1 MINWLRLIRYKN
13 LLIVFLTQLLV
24 WYCLVYSSRDILQIS
39 AEYKDWI
46 AGGWNHYLTPLQSF
60 LYFLHISGSTVLIAA
75 AGYII
80 NDYFDLKIDLINR
93 PEKMILEKRIPLR
106 TAIIAHSLF
115 NVIGFFMAAVLA
127 RTAGHYEWLL
137 IQLAC
142 TLLLWFYSTHFKRQ
156 FVIGNVVVALLT
168 ALTIVVLLVYAP
180 GMWLRLSGYPAV
192 LHPWGKQ
199 AVINPVWMCYGYTFF
214 AFVTTWMREIVKDM
228 EDYKGDAEEGC
239 VTMPIKMGLG
249 FSVRFTQALGLI
261 AILALAFACGYLF
274 MHNLV
279 VMGAYLTAIILA
291 PLVWWCFYLTKKNTV
306 AHYHDASKWLKVIMV
321 AGISSLIV
329 YYFSISHIQ

>member
-1 MINWLRLIRYKN
+1 MNNWLGLIRYKN

-24 WYCLVYSSRDILQIS
+24 WYCLLYGNSTAVNYALKGGR
-39 AEYKDWI
+39 DWI
-46 AGGWNHYLTPLQSF
+46 PGGNGVNRVDNFIYILL
-60 LYFLHISGSTVLIAA
+60 LGGSTVCIAA

-80 NDYFDLKIDLINR
+80 NDYFDLKIDIINR

-106 TAIIAHSLF
+106 TAIIAHTLL
-115 NVIGFFMAAVLA
+115 NIIGFGMAAVLA
-127 RTAGHYEWLL
+127 RAAGHYEWLL
-137 IQLAC
+137 IQLTC
-142 TLLLWFYSTHFKRQ
+142 TVLLWFYSTHFKRQ
-156 FVIGNVVVALLT
+156 FVTGNVVVALLT
-168 ALTIVVLLVYAP
+168 ALTVVVLLVYSP
-180 GMWLRLSGYPAV
+180 IMWFFIDYKPTISFPDGASM
-192 LHPWGKQ
+192 
-199 AVINPVWMCYGYTFF
+199 INPLWMCYGYTFF

-249 FSVRFTQALGLI
+249 FSVQFTQALGII

-274 MHNLV
+274 VHNLV
-279 VMGAYLTAIILA
+279 VMGTYLTAIILA
-291 PLVWWCFYLTKKNTV
+291 PLVWWCFYLAKKNTV

-329 YYFSISHIQ
+329 YYFSIPHNI